1 MKREIKIDL
10 IARDSVLLVT
20 GSITFQHIVA
30 EIAAKVAPEAEL
42 HMNSEGLYIDPQTD
56 EFDIDGFVESI
67 LTDQLLV
74 SELEVT
80 NLLPL
85 IYPVCID
92 WYGW

>member
-1 MKREIKIDL
+1 MKNIVKIEL
-10 IARDSVLLVT
+10 VAHDSVLLVT

-56 EFDIDGFVESI
+56 EFDMDGFVES
-67 LTDQLLV
+67 LLV
-74 SELEVT
+74 NELLVDELEVT

>member
-1 MKREIKIDL
+1 MKNNVKINL
-10 IARDSVLLVT
+10 VAHDSVLLVT
-20 GSITFQHIVA
+20 GSITFQHMVA
-30 EIAAKVAPEAEL
+30 EIAAKVAPEVEL
-42 HMNSEGLYIDPQTD
+42 HMESEGLYIDPQTD
-56 EFDIDGFVESI
+56 EFDMDGFVESI

-74 SELEVT
+74 SEVEVT

>member
-1 MKREIKIDL
+1 MKRHNTID
-10 IARDSVLLVT
+10 IVAHDSVLVIT
-20 GSITFQHIVA
+20 GSITFQYMVA

-74 SELEVT
+74 NEVEVT

>member
-1 MKREIKIDL
+1 MKNIAKIDL
-10 IARDSVLLVT
+10 VAHDSVLVIT
-20 GSITFQHIVA
+20 GSVTFQHMVA
-30 EIAAKVAPEAEL
+30 EIAAKRSSEVEL
-42 HMNSEGLYIDPQTD
+42 HMESEGLYIDPQTD

-74 SELEVT
+74 NEVEVT

-92 WYGW
+92 WYSW